1 MKNTQRRDRAH
12 ATTSN
17 PASKAGKAPAKT
29 AARRASEA
37 PVAPATMPP
46 PSETRRRAEPAAVAA
61 QLLDDEYT
69 PPLVAP
75 EAVGSM
81 LAESIAELGVA
92 ILALERVDD
101 ARVDDVH
108 SMLFQV
114 RQRLRGTHVAATKA
128 TKLPKPARVPDLEVR
143 APDLIS
149 CNGHAGE
156 ILERHLPDLREQL
169 RGLSRRIGYVYASYA
184 ECLEASRESTQ
195 EALRRFRGARS
206 NREPCGRDQNRNGAL
221 QMSLL
226 NQVNITVDTLE
237 GTAAD
242 IRQLEQIVVADVD
255 EETRAHL
262 GVELAKIRRRL
273 ELLTRGLHDERRMT
287 CRR

>member
-1 MKNTQRRDRAH
+1 MKNTQRRDPTH
-12 ATTSN
+12 ATTHI
-17 PASKAGKAPAKT
+17 PASKAGKAQAKPAGDEHRST
-29 AARRASEA
+29 
-37 PVAPATMPP
+37 PATMPP
-46 PSETRRRAEPAAVAA
+46 PSGARRRAEPAVVAA
-61 QLLDDEYT
+61 QLLDEEYMPAT
-69 PPLVAP
+69 VAP

-101 ARVDDVH
+101 ARFDDVH

-114 RQRLRGTHVAATKA
+114 RRRLRGTHAAA
-128 TKLPKPARVPDLEVR
+128 TKLPKPARVPGLEVR

-195 EALRRFRGARS
+195 EALDAFVALAAIENLAVAIKIETGRF
-206 NREPCGRDQNRNGAL
+206 
-221 QMSLL
+221 
-226 NQVNITVDTLE
+226 
-237 GTAAD
+237 
-242 IRQLEQIVVADVD
+242 
-255 EETRAHL
+255 
-262 GVELAKIRRRL
+262 K
-273 ELLTRGLHDERRMT
+273 
-287 CRR
+287 